1 MGIGPAF
8 VMFAVIWFMLL
19 LIILPMRMQSQS
31 ETGKIVKGT
40 PLSAPDDP
48 KLGKKVKWVTIL
60 TIPVWAL
67 VCGIII
73 SGVITVDMFD
83 IYNGIE
89 N

>member
-8 VMFAVIWFMLL
+8 VMFAVVWFMLL
-19 LIILPMRMQSQS
+19 LIILPLRIKTQSD
-31 ETGKIVKGT
+31 TGHVVKGT
-40 PLSAPDDP
+40 SASAPDDP
-48 KLGKKVKWVTIL
+48 MLGKKVIWVTVL
-60 TIPVWAL
+60 TFPIWGII
-67 VCGIII
+67 CGIII